1 MKICNAFSSPQNIVQ
16 FKPILFL
23 CLYLLI
29 YSLENT
35 AVGFKVMILCQNFV
49 FCLSKQ
55 HLSYFHFM
63 RILKVGKLDLQ
74 LVQFDAY
81 SNNEIC
87 SMQFSLRLVEVYG

>member
-16 FKPILFL
+16 FKPISFL

-49 FCLSKQ
+49 FCLSQQ
-55 HLSYFHFM
+55 HPEL
-63 RILKVGKLDLQ
+63 
-74 LVQFDAY
+74 
-81 SNNEIC
+81 
-87 SMQFSLRLVEVYG
+87 FSFYEDSESRQIGFTIGSV